1 MDSDNSGARLPLS
14 GRKLNLA
21 TLFVRG
27 FFALLL
33 TIAGSVW
40 VGHLVAKSS
49 RSAQDVTVHLT
60 AIERLKAI
68 EQQLANERG
77 SLRRRA
83 RRIQERADLPFRI
96 CPARR
101 GKVLKSFPEHQAD
114 IVKFPSRPGRVVR
127 LQMTAKTPQRTR
139 NGGAKALCTPLKR
152 PQRPAIL
159 ISVIFGVVGILAGLA
174 WLLFPLLKR
183 LKAIESVVQQLA
195 DGDYQARAHDHAN
208 DAVGQLAQ
216 GVDQIGERVEE
227 LLAAQRHLH
236 ASVSH
241 ELRTPLARLAAA
253 IDLAED
259 HPNPKLFHGM
269 RSDIHE
275 LDGMV
280 EELLTLA
287 RLQDPHARN
296 IHAEVDLV
304 VLINQRIKVAQRGAT
319 SELDWIIDLPP
330 CARCSGDLRLLARL
344 LDNILNNAIRHT
356 QSKVAITLK
365 RNEDSWVLSV
375 GDDGPGIEPDQIDF
389 IFTPFVSGTQG
400 GSAGLG
406 LAICREISD
415 RHNGQIHA
423 KASPYGGAEFQLIL
437 PA

>member
-1 MDSDNSGARLPLS
+1 M
-14 GRKLNLA
+14 
-21 TLFVRG
+21 TL
-27 FFALLL
+27 
-33 TIAGSVW
+33 
-40 VGHLVAKSS
+40 
-49 RSAQDVTVHLT
+49 HLT

-83 RRIQERADLPFRI
+83 RRIQARVDRPFRI
-96 CPARR
+96 CPAKR
-101 GKVLKSFPEHQAD
+101 GKVLKSFPERGAD
-114 IVKFPSRPGRVVR
+114 IVKFPSQPGRVVR
-127 LQMTAKTPQRTR
+127 LQITAKTLQLRR
-139 NGGAKALCTPLKR
+139 NTGAKALCTPLQR
-152 PQRPAIL
+152 PQRSAIL
-159 ISVIFGVVGILAGLA
+159 TSVIFGIVGILAGLA
-174 WLLFPLLKR
+174 WLLLPLLKR
-183 LKAIESVVQQLA
+183 LRAMESVVQQLA
-195 DGDYQARAHDHAN
+195 DGDYQARVHDHAN

-216 GVDQIGERVEE
+216 GVDQIGQRVEE

-287 RLQDPHARN
+287 RLQDPHARS

-304 VLINQRIKVAQRGAT
+304 VLINQRLEVAQRGAT
-319 SELDWIIDLPP
+319 SKLDWIIDLPP
-330 CARCSGDLRLLARL
+330 DASCSGDLRLLARL
-344 LDNILNNAIRHT
+344 IDNLTNNAMRHT
-356 QSKVAITLK
+356 QSLVAVALRRTK
-365 RNEDSWVLSV
+365 DSWVLSV

-415 RHNGQIHA
+415 RHNGQMHV
-423 KASPYGGAEFQLIL
+423 KPSPFGGAEFQLIL